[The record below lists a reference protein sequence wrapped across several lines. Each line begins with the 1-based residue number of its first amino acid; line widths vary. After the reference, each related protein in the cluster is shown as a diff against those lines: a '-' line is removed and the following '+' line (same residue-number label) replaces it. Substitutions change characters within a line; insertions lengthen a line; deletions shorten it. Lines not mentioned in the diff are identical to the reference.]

1 MIVMKNAPALNRFV
15 QLRNQYSSML
25 VLSCLGLLVATLGCQ
40 RSVGNGA
47 SGQGGIFDFRSQA
60 RAGRING
67 PEPQMAFNANQ
78 DVQRL
83 NQKLGA
89 YDDDNQMLN
98 TEVAGLKQRLQVANQ
113 FNQTL
118 REQLADTS
126 GRIQQIEMERQ
137 AAVEQLASV
146 RKQVEQDSLRPASTA
161 GQFASF
167 GGGETPA
174 KFSGGATIRA
184 NNSLMKQLAKVDLP
198 GSRVRMDGDLVRI
211 EFSSDRIFV
220 PGTYQIQPSQ
230 LPVMQNLVS
239 AIRLNFPK
247 QVVGIEAH
255 WDGTPLNP
263 QSTTHQ
269 QLTATQ
275 ALSVFNDLV
284 RLGIPK
290 EQMFTMAMASNRP
303 RYSASTAQGV
313 NPNRRI
319 ELVIYPERFD
329 VKY

>member
-1 MIVMKNAPALNRFV
+1 MKNASVLNRFA
-15 QLRNQYSSML
+15 QIRNHYSSIM
-25 VLSCLGLLVATLGCQ
+25 VLGCLGLLGAALGCQ
-40 RSVGNGA
+40 QPAGNGA
-47 SGQGGIFDFRSQA
+47 VGQRGIFDFRSQA
-60 RAGRING
+60 RAERING
-67 PEPQMAFNANQ
+67 STPQMAFNSNQ

-146 RKQVEQDSLRPASTA
+146 RKQVNQDKLQPASTV

-167 GGGETPA
+167 GGGENPA
-174 KFSGGATIRA
+174 QFSGGATIRA

-284 RLGIPK
+284 RLGVPK

-303 RYSASTAQGV
+303 RYSASATEGV

>member
-1 MIVMKNAPALNRFV
+1 MKNAPVLNRFV
-15 QLRNQYSSML
+15 QIRNHYSL
-25 VLSCLGLLVATLGCQ
+25 IVVCSCLGFLGASLGCQ
-40 RSVGNGA
+40 QSTGNGA
-47 SGQGGIFDFRSQA
+47 VGQRRIFDFRRPA
-60 RAGRING
+60 RAERMNDGSS
-67 PEPQMAFNANQ
+67 QMAFNANQ

-113 FNQTL
+113 FSQTL

-146 RKQVEQDSLRPASTA
+146 RKQVNQGNLRSASTS

-167 GGGETPA
+167 SGGEAPPQ
-174 KFSGGATIRA
+174 FSGGATIRA
-184 NNSLMKQLAKVDLP
+184 NNSLVKPLAKVDLP
-198 GSRVRMDGDLVRI
+198 GSQIRMDGDLVRI

-247 QVVGIEAH
+247 QVVGVEAH

-303 RYSASTAQGV
+303 RYSARVANGV